1 MDDVKV
7 VMWYILVRL
16 KNMKKWG
23 GAHPELRRVLKSLP
37 NHISGRK
44 IVEKAVKELMK
55 LEFIM
60 IYKKTGEDHV
70 SLNPKKVREIN
81 YFIENV
87 KKEMSGNSF
96 VEQ

>member
-23 GAHPELRRVLKSLP
+23 GAHSELRRVLKSLP

-70 SLNPKKVREIN
+70 SLNPRKVREIN

-96 VEQ
+96 VE